1 MADIY
6 IIFYKNI
13 IRNVSLLVI
22 DNYDLTTG
30 ETIQKL
36 SYCIISLIINV

>member
-1 MADIY
+1 MADIH
-6 IIFYKNI
+6 IILYKNI

-30 ETIQKL
+30 DYPKTVIL
-36 SYCIISLIINV
+36 YN